1 MAAKLCDCTLNLAAL
16 FSGGKDS
23 TFAIYKEK
31 QKGNNTICAVSVFP
45 KSDESTF
52 LHYPN
57 IEITKLQA
65 RSMNLPHLFG
75 KTDSNNVETE
85 MQEIEKLLGQAKKEH
100 SIDGLVHG
108 GILSKFQKERFE
120 KIGSKLNLKISSPLW
135 EINQKE
141 YLKDLIASRFRF
153 IITSVSSAGLDESWL
168 GKEITM
174 EEIEKLENLSTQ
186 HGFNLSFEGGEA
198 ETLVLDC
205 PLFSWPIKIID
216 SKKSWDGY
224 RGRFEITQAIL
235 ENNA

>member
-1 MAAKLCDCTLNLAAL
+1 LNLVAL

-31 QKGNNTICAVSVFP
+31 QRGNHTICALSIFP
-45 KSDESTF
+45 KSNESMF

-57 IEITKLQA
+57 IHVTKLQTE
-65 RSMNLPHLFG
+65 SIKIPHLFVQP
-75 KTDSNNVETE
+75 DSDNIKIE
-85 MQEIEKLLGQAKKEH
+85 MQMIEKLLEQAKRSYPIE
-100 SIDGLVHG
+100 GLVHG

-120 KIGSKLNLKISSPLW
+120 KIGKKLDLKIFSPLW
-135 EINQKE
+135 QINQKE
-141 YLKDLIASRFRF
+141 YLKELIESKFRF
-153 IITSVSSAGLDESWL
+153 IVTSVSSAGLDESWL
-168 GKEITM
+168 GKEITL
-174 EEIEKLENLSTQ
+174 EDVEKLEHLATK

-205 PLFSWPIKIID
+205 PLFLHPIKIIN

-235 ENNA
+235 EQ

>member
-1 MAAKLCDCTLNLAAL
+1 MAL

-31 QKGNNTICAVSVFP
+31 QKGNNITCAVSVFP
-45 KSDESTF
+45 KSDESSF

-57 IEITKLQA
+57 IDFTKLQS
-65 RSMNLPHLFG
+65 RSMKMQHLFG
-75 KTDSNNVETE
+75 QTNSNDVEVE
-85 MQEIEKLLGQAKKEH
+85 MLELEKLLAQAKQDYSVE
-100 SIDGLVHG
+100 GLVHG
-108 GILSKFQKERFE
+108 GILSKYQKERFE
-120 KIGSKLNLKISSPLW
+120 KIGSKLNLKVFSPLW

-141 YLKDLIASRFRF
+141 YLKDLIESKFRF

-174 EEIEKLENLSTQ
+174 HEVEKLDTLATK

-205 PLFSWPIKIID
+205 PLFSSPIKIID
-216 SKKSWDGY
+216 SKKIWDGY

-235 ENNA
+235 EQ

>member
-1 MAAKLCDCTLNLAAL
+1 MNLVAL

-31 QKGNNTICAVSVFP
+31 QKGNKITCAVSVFP
-45 KSDESTF
+45 KSDESSF

-57 IEITKLQA
+57 IDFTKLQT
-65 RSMNLPHLFG
+65 RSMKVPHLFG
-75 KTDSNNVETE
+75 QTNSNDVEVE
-85 MQEIEKLLGQAKKEH
+85 MLELEKLLAQAKQDY
-100 SIDGLVHG
+100 SIEGLVHG
-108 GILSKFQKERFE
+108 GILSKYQKERFE
-120 KIGSKLNLKISSPLW
+120 KIGSKLNLKVFSPLW

-141 YLKDLIASRFRF
+141 YLKDLIESKFRF

-174 EEIEKLENLSTQ
+174 HEVEKLDTLATK

-205 PLFSWPIKIID
+205 PLFSSPIKIID
-216 SKKSWDGY
+216 SKKIWDGY

-235 ENNA
+235 EQ